1 VADKQGKGSTPEM
14 RNAMY
19 TSPAQRFAQT
29 YSRQATAS
37 RVAAADP
44 HELIA
49 MLFEAVDE
57 SLLAAQGALER
68 GDIPAKC
75 AAISKAVRIVDEGL
89 RAALDPKGGELTDN
103 LDALYDYCVRR
114 LTEANLRN
122 DAAMVQEVRGLL
134 APVAEAWNQIR
145 TNGAKG

>member
-1 VADKQGKGSTPEM
+1 
-14 RNAMY
+14 
-19 TSPAQRFAQT
+19 
-29 YSRQATAS
+29 
-37 RVAAADP
+37 
-44 HELIA
+44 
-49 MLFEAVDE
+49 MLFEAVDA

-75 AAISKAVRIVDEGL
+75 AAISKAARIVDEGL

-122 DAAMVQEVRGLL
+122 DAGMVQEVRGLL
-134 APVAEAWNQIR
+134 APVAQAWNQIR
-145 TNGAKG
+145 PQ

>member
-1 VADKQGKGSTPEM
+1 VADNKDKGSTPEA

-19 TSPAQRFAQT
+19 TSPTQRFAQA

-37 RVAAADP
+37 RVAAASP

-49 MLFEAVDE
+49 MLFEAVDA

-75 AAISKAVRIVDEGL
+75 AAISKAARIVDEGL

-122 DAAMVQEVRGLL
+122 DAGMMQEVRGLL
-134 APVAEAWNQIR
+134 APVAQAWNQIR
-145 TNGAKG
+145 PQ